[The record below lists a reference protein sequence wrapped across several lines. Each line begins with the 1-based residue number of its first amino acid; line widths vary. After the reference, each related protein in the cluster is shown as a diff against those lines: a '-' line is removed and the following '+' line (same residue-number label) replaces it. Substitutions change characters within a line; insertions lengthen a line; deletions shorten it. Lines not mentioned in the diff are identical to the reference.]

1 VPNLERGIE
10 ANYEISLL
18 IVKSGKPHLI
28 GEELIKPALS
38 VFVLT
43 VLQKGS
49 DAAGVDSVPLS
60 NDTVGRRIDE
70 MAKHFQEQLVSKLQ
84 NKTFAVQ
91 IDESTVHGSEAL
103 LLAYVRY
110 VENGQ
115 FMEEMLFCEELKTT
129 TTAADIYAIYTQYMT
144 ESGIPLQNVISCA
157 ADGAPVMMGK
167 RKGLLK
173 LMKDDN
179 PGMMTTMLCTE
190 KILWLNSFHQNYTQ
204 S

>member
-1 VPNLERGIE
+1 MR
-10 ANYEISLL
+10 
-18 IVKSGKPHLI
+18 
-28 GEELIKPALS
+28 
-38 VFVLT
+38 
-43 VLQKGS
+43 
-49 DAAGVDSVPLS
+49 
-60 NDTVGRRIDE
+60 
-70 MAKHFQEQLVSKLQ
+70 
-84 NKTFAVQ
+84 
-91 IDESTVHGSEAL
+91 GSEAL
-103 LLAYVRY
+103 LLAYVRC

-129 TTAADIYAIYTQYMT
+129 NTAADVYAIYTQYMT

-157 ADGAPVMMGK
+157 ADGAPAIMGK

>member
-1 VPNLERGIE
+1 MERGIK
-10 ANYEISLL
+10 ASYEISLL
-18 IVKSGKPHLI
+18 IAKSGKPHSI
-28 GEELIKPALS
+28 GEELTKPALS
-38 VFVLT
+38 VFVSI

-49 DAAGVDSVPLS
+49 DATGADSIPLS
-60 NDTVGRRIDE
+60 NDTVRRRIDE
-70 MAKHFQEQLVSKLQ
+70 MTTNAQEQLVSKIRR
-84 NKTFAVQ
+84 KKFAVQ
-91 IDESTVHGSEAL
+91 TDESAVRGSEAL
-103 LLAYVRY
+103 LLAYVCY

-129 TTAADIYAIYTQYMT
+129 NTAADIYAIYTQYMT

-157 ADGAPVMMGK
+157 TNGAPAIMGK

-173 LMKDDN
+173 FMKDDN

-190 KILWLNSFHQNYTQ
+190 KILWLNSIHQNYTQ